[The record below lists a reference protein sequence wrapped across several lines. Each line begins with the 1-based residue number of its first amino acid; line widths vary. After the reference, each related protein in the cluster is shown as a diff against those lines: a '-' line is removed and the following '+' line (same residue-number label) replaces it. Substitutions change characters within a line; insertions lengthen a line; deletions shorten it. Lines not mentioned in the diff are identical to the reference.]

1 MLARGT
7 EGSTRPIHA
16 YSSMVVGHDGYGG
29 WRFASVALVLALT
42 GCSDPVGG
50 GDTDDSAGTGGA
62 STGASSAASEGSTG
76 ADSSGGV
83 DESSGS
89 TGEPPILDVVPPPG
103 GVRRLLAHQYVESV
117 RLLLGDAAAE
127 AAAPPEDPLIGNY
140 DAMGTLVSAPAPA
153 DVEFYESS
161 SMAIAE
167 AVVED
172 PSTLAVTVPC
182 IVDGPFDE
190 DCYDDVARRF
200 GRLAWRRPVNN
211 AEAGRLRN
219 IALMAQD
226 WDEGEF
232 MTGVQYMLTAILQS
246 PNFLYIV
253 EIGQP
258 GDGDYLELDG
268 YELATRLSFFLAGRT
283 PDASALELAADGEL
297 DSDEGARAL
306 AESLLA
312 QPQARRAVERFY
324 GEYLTVRNLP
334 SKSKDPEL
342 FPAFGEDLKAAMLEE
357 TMRLV
362 DNVVFENDDSV
373 LTLFDS
379 DTTFVNDD
387 LAALYGIDAPGGWE
401 QVTLP
406 AAQGRAGVLT
416 HASWLTM
423 MSHTNVN
430 SPTRRGLFVM
440 EKVLCNEIPLP
451 PPSVNPQPIEPQEGQ
466 TLRESLSQ
474 HMSDPTCASCHAL
487 TDPIGFAFEHF
498 DPTGAHRTQD
508 NGQPIDASGEVA
520 GIGAFDGAA
529 ELASLIAGD
538 TRLPGCMVD
547 NVFTQSLG
555 FVPDDGQVPAL
566 EAVTETFSADGLRMK
581 QMLVELTSSPIFR
594 QVDQAK

>member
-1 MLARGT
+1 
-7 EGSTRPIHA
+7 
-16 YSSMVVGHDGYGG
+16 MVDRDDGRGG
-29 WRFASVALVLALT
+29 WHFACVALALTLT
-42 GCSDPVGG
+42 GCSDPVAN
-50 GDTDDSAGTGGA
+50 GDTDDSAGTGAEG
-62 STGASSAASEGSTG
+62 STGDDSAASEGSTG
-76 ADSSGGV
+76 GSSSASA

-89 TGEPPILDVVPPPG
+89 TGEPPPAESVPPPG

-127 AAAPPEDPLIGNY
+127 AAAPPDDPVIGNY

-167 AVVED
+167 AALED

-182 IVDGPFDE
+182 VVDGPFDE

-200 GRLAWRRPVNN
+200 GRLAWRRPLNN
-211 AEAGRLRN
+211 AEVGRLRN
-219 IALMAQD
+219 IGLMAQD

-246 PNFLYIV
+246 PHFLYIV

-258 GDGDYLELDG
+258 GEGDYLELDG

-283 PDASALELAADGEL
+283 PDAAALDLAADGEL
-297 DSDEGARAL
+297 DSDEGARSL
-306 AESLLA
+306 AESLLT
-312 QPQARRAVERFY
+312 QPEARHAVERFY

-334 SKSKDPEL
+334 SKSKDPDL

-362 DNVVFENDDSV
+362 ENVVFEDEDSV

-387 LAALYGIDAPGGWE
+387 LAALYGVDAPGGWE

-406 AAQGRAGVLT
+406 ASQGRAGVLT

-440 EKVLCNEIPLP
+440 EKLLCNEIPLP
-451 PPSVNPQPIEPQEGQ
+451 PPNVNPQPVEPQEGQ

-474 HMSDPTCASCHAL
+474 HMSDPSCASCHAL

-498 DPTGAHRTQD
+498 DPTGAFRTQD
-508 NGQPIDASGEVA
+508 NSKPVDATGEVV
-520 GIGAFDGAA
+520 GIGSFDGAA
-529 ELASLIAGD
+529 ELATLIAGD
-538 TRLPGCMVD
+538 SRLPGCMVD
-547 NVFTQSLG
+547 NVYTQSLG

-566 EAVTETFSADGLRMK
+566 EAVTETFSSDGLRMK